1 MYGKKLK
8 TVRIKNGLTQMEVGA
23 KIGKSKQ
30 WVSEFERGNIR
41 LNLDVAIQLA
51 TALGVSA
58 DIFLP
63 KKSKK
68 IGQVESEAQCE
79 PMAPNF
85 RKEDDHCD

>member
-1 MYGKKLK
+1 M
-8 TVRIKNGLTQMEVGA
+8 VRLKNGLTQMEVGA

-30 WVSEFERGNIR
+30 WVREFERGNIR

-63 KKSKK
+63 KKSKN
-68 IGQVESEAQCE
+68 IGLNESDVQRE

-85 RKEDDHCD
+85 RKEEDQCD